1 MEQVVFA
8 QPLITYI
15 HLLSLKFEGGQMHS
29 KAHKFEEEHYCY
41 CWRMHLSSSKF
52 QREKNPRFS
61 HALFGSLSLI
71 SEYIYIYGGLLLIM
85 NVYGAQFSKED
96 LLLDLTLSWRGPTL
110 IWTLNFELVIR
121 IHTINFLL
129 SLSLFMIS

>member
-1 MEQVVFA
+1 
-8 QPLITYI
+8 
-15 HLLSLKFEGGQMHS
+15 
-29 KAHKFEEEHYCY
+29 
-41 CWRMHLSSSKF
+41 
-52 QREKNPRFS
+52 
-61 HALFGSLSLI
+61 
-71 SEYIYIYGGLLLIM
+71 M
-85 NVYGAQFSKED
+85 NVYGDQFSKED